1 MSFQTASTKELLRA
15 LLRAEI
21 LLGEAEA
28 DEGACTADP
37 DGAAPQDDPP
47 SPDPA
52 EALPSDS
59 IASYYRPLKEGGRP
73 WEPISRGS
81 VFRVDLPDDS

>member
-1 MSFQTASTKELLRA
+1 MCFQKPSNQQLLAA

-28 DEGACTADP
+28 EEGACTADP
-37 DGAAPQDDPP
+37 DGAVPQDNPP

-59 IASYYRPLKEGGRP
+59 IAGYYRPLKEGGRP
-73 WEPISRGS
+73 WEPIIRGS